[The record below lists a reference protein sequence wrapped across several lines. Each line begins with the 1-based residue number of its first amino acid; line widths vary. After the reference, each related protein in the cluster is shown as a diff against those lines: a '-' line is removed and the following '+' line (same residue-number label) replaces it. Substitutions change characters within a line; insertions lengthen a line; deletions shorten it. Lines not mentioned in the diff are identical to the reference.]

1 MRLRLEP
8 ALVASGED
16 GDGRLVYRG
25 DYLVAVLVRL
35 SDVQGGLAGRWF
47 LEKGFGPLETPAPP
61 VFADLGEAEAWMNA
75 RLADRHLG
83 RYWP

>member
-1 MRLRLEP
+1 MKLDFQP
-8 ALVASGED
+8 TLVASGED

-35 SDVQGGLAGRWF
+35 SDVQEGLAGCWF
-47 LEKGFGPLETPAPP
+47 LEKGFGPLDTPDPP
-61 VFADLGEAEAWMNA
+61 IFADLAKAEAWMAA
-75 RLADRHLG
+75 RLADNFLG

>member
-1 MRLRLEP
+1 VKLDFQP
-8 ALVASGED
+8 TLVASGED
-16 GDGRLVYRG
+16 GEGRLVYRG

-47 LEKGFGPLETPAPP
+47 LETGFGPLDTPEPP
-61 VFADLGEAEAWMNA
+61 IFADLDEAEGWIAA
-75 RLADRHLG
+75 RLADNFVG

>member
-1 MRLRLEP
+1 MNLTFQP

-16 GDGRLVYRG
+16 GEARLVWRD

-35 SDVQGGLAGRWF
+35 SSAQGEMAGHWF
-47 LEKGFGPLETPAPP
+47 LEKGFGSLDAPNPPA
-61 VFADLGEAEAWMNA
+61 FFDLDTAESWIRE
-75 RLADRHLG
+75 RLADGFGG